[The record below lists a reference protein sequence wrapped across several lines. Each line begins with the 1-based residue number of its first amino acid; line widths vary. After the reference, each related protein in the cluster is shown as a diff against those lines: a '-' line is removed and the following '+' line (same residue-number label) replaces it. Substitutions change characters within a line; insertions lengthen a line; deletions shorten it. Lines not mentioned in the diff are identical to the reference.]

1 VNFHDVTERKQA
13 EAALRAS
20 EERYRVIS
28 ELVSDYAYAYHIAP
42 DGSAVLEWVT
52 DAFSR
57 ITAYGREEMAVFDQW
72 AAIVYPADRAIADQ
86 HTRRLLNGQ
95 TDVCEYRIR
104 AKDGRILWMRLY
116 GRPLWDAAEARVMR
130 IYGAVQDIT
139 QIKQLEQQLS
149 QAHKM
154 EAIGHLAGG
163 IAHDFNNLL
172 TVILGNTELLLDPTT
187 PIEALRE
194 NAKQIQDAMKRAAAL
209 TRQLLAFS
217 RQQVLEPRQL
227 NINTVVNEMRQLLH
241 RLIGEGIDLVTRLDW
256 DVGSVHADPSQI
268 EQVIMNLAVNA
279 RDAMPGGGTLAI
291 QTSNVVFDDADT
303 PTQHG
308 VGRGRYVM
316 LTISDTGMGMDA
328 QTRARIFE
336 PFFTTKAPGK
346 GTGLGLATV
355 HGIVAQSRGA
365 ITVESAPNQGS
376 TFAIYLPQMDA
387 AE

>member
-1 VNFHDVTERKQA
+1 M
-13 EAALRAS
+13 
-20 EERYRVIS
+20 IS

-42 DGSAVLEWVT
+42 DGSSVLEWVT

-57 ITAYGREEMAVFDQW
+57 ITDYGREEMVEFDQW
-72 AAIVYPADRAIADQ
+72 ASIVYPADRAIADQ

-149 QAHKM
+149 QAQKM
-154 EAIGHLAGG
+154 EAIGQLAGG

-194 NAKQIQDAMKRAAAL
+194 NAEQIHNAMKRAAAL

-227 NINTVVNEMRQLLH
+227 NINTVVNELHQLLH
-241 RLIGEGIDLVTRLDW
+241 RLIGEGIDIVTQLAR

-268 EQVIMNLAVNA
+268 EQVIMNLVVNA
-279 RDAMPGGGTLAI
+279 RDAMPYGGTLAI
-291 QTSNVVFDDADT
+291 RTSNVVFDDADT
-303 PTQHG
+303 LAQRG
-308 VGRGRYVM
+308 VGRGRYVK
-316 LTISDTGMGMDA
+316 LAISDTGMGMDA